1 MSSSNQEWAI
11 LYRHIFGNGN
21 SPTQR
26 YFKSSIWSG
35 IKSNWH
41 TAMSNSIW
49 LVGEGKSI
57 NFWLDNW
64 LGSTLVNSLNIPIEF
79 HPSLLAKVADFT
91 HDYKWTIPK
100 LIHDLFPQIASSIA
114 DITITNKKDQ
124 IVWQGTMDDSL
135 S

>member
-1 MSSSNQEWAI
+1 MNQAVLVKLAWEMCSSNQEWSI
-11 LYRHIFGNGN
+11 LYRHRFGSCN

-26 YFKSSIWSG
+26 YFKSSIGPG

-64 LGSTLVNSLNIPIEF
+64 LGTILVDSINIPDEV

-91 HDYKWTIPK
+91 HHYKWTIPK
-100 LIHDLFPQIASSIA
+100 LIHDLFPQIASN
-114 DITITNKKDQ
+114 ITIIFITNKKD
-124 IVWQGTMDDSL
+124 
-135 S
+135 